1 MSYELF
7 VSGLFRHIVSG
18 NRVTFKIV
26 NLTMSSNWFAFTVG
40 HVNFPIFDSFYE
52 VKYSLV
58 NFSQNFWYW
67 SLGSATITLCKISVK
82 VKGKK
87 KSLSKKSDRSIIL
100 LPF

>member
-26 NLTMSSNWFAFTVG
+26 NLTMSSNWFTFTVG

-52 VKYSLV
+52 VKY
-58 NFSQNFWYW
+58 
-67 SLGSATITLCKISVK
+67 
-82 VKGKK
+82 
-87 KSLSKKSDRSIIL
+87 
-100 LPF
+100 